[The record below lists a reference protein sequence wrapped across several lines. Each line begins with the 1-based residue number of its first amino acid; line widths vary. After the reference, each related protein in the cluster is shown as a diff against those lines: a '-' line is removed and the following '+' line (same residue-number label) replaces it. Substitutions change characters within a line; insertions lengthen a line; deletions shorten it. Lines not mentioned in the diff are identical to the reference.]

1 MVDALDLFGAASA
14 EGAWTVSEVTRRARA
29 VVDNAFGP
37 IWVRGEVA
45 GFKAARSGH
54 WYFTLRDARAQLS
67 CVMWGKENRRLPGP
81 PADGL
86 QVHVLGKPTMW
97 EEKGEF
103 QLTVL
108 ELLTSDR
115 GGLWR
120 LAFEK
125 AKANL
130 LKDGLLDPARKRP
143 LPPYP
148 RRMAMITS
156 VDGAALRDVIA
167 VIRRRWPLQ
176 LLVVDARVQGAD
188 AEAELCAAIAKLGGI
203 PRLDLAI
210 IGRGGG
216 SQEDLWTFNSER
228 VARAVAA
235 APVPIISAVGHETD
249 ITLCDLV
256 ADLRAPTPSAA
267 AEAATPDRDEVGTH
281 LSHLAERLAQR
292 LRGRAERMH
301 ERVARGADRLS
312 GAMQSLLERSA
323 TRVAAAAA
331 GLDALS
337 PLGVLARGY
346 AIARAPDGR
355 VLRRRA
361 DFHPGSEFRLR
372 VADGEVTALTADSR
386 RPTAD
391 G

>member
-1 MVDALDLFGAASA
+1 MVDSLELFAGASA
-14 EGAWTVSEVTRRARA
+14 EGAWTVSEVTRQART

-54 WYFTLRDARAQLS
+54 WYFSLRDARAQLP

-81 PADGL
+81 PADGM
-86 QVHVLGKPTMW
+86 QVHVLGKPTMF
-97 EEKGEF
+97 EERGEF
-103 QLTVL
+103 QLTVT

-143 LPPYP
+143 LPRYP

-188 AEAELCAAIAKLGGI
+188 AESELCAAIAKLGGI
-203 PRLDLAI
+203 RWLDLAI

-281 LSHLAERLAQR
+281 LTHLAERLAQR

-301 ERVARGADRLS
+301 ERVERGADRLS

-323 TRVAAAAA
+323 TRVATAAA

-346 AIARAPDGR
+346 SIARAPDGR

-361 DFHPGSEFRLR
+361 DFKAGSEFRLR
-372 VADGEVTALTADSR
+372 VSDGEVPAR
-386 RPTAD
+386 TAD

>member
-1 MVDALDLFGAASA
+1 MVDAIDLFGAAST
-14 EGAWTVSEVTRRARA
+14 EGAWTVSEVTRRART
-29 VVDNAFGP
+29 VVDHAFGP
-37 IWVRGEVA
+37 IWVRGEIA

-54 WYFTLRDARAQLS
+54 WYFTLRDARAQLP

-86 QVHVLGKPTMW
+86 QVHVLGKPSMW

-103 QLTVL
+103 QLTVT

-130 LKDGLLDPARKRP
+130 QKDGLLDPARKRP
-143 LPPYP
+143 LPRYP
-148 RRMAMITS
+148 RRMAMVTS
-156 VDGAALRDVIA
+156 LDGAAVRDVIA

-176 LLVVDARVQGAD
+176 LVVVPARVQGA
-188 AEAELCAAIAKLGGI
+188 EAESQLCEAIGLLGRI
-203 PRLDLAI
+203 PKLDLAI

-235 APVPIISAVGHETD
+235 APVPTISAVGHETD

-267 AEAATPDRDEVGTH
+267 AEAATPDRDEVSSD
-281 LSHLAERLAQR
+281 LEHLADRLAQS

-301 ERVARGADRLS
+301 ERVARSSDRLG
-312 GAMQSLLERSA
+312 GAIQAVLERA
-323 TRVAAAAA
+323 EARVGALAA

-337 PLGVLARGY
+337 PLAVLSRGY
-346 AIARAPDGR
+346 AIARDGDGR

-361 DFHPGSEFRLR
+361 EFLPGERFRLR
-372 VADGEVTALTADSR
+372 VSDGEVSAR
-386 RPTAD
+386 TAD